1 MNHFLYIESREEENT
16 SLDSK
21 RVLLSEENYKHI
33 ISSLDHY
40 PPTADEVKKAIC
52 ILTGRLIYRSVWNM
66 ESDIDSLNMS
76 LSPPKEMTV
85 AEIEKELG
93 HKVKIVKE
101 KNESIFRWN
110 MLWLEVERPATEDV
124 GL

>member
-1 MNHFLYIESREEENT
+1 MNNFLYIESREEENT

-21 RVLLSEENYKHI
+21 RVLLNEENYKHI

-76 LSPPKEMTV
+76 LSPPTKWAAGWFPLTRNLV
-85 AEIEKELG
+85 IKL
-93 HKVKIVKE
+93 
-101 KNESIFRWN
+101 R
-110 MLWLEVERPATEDV
+110 L
-124 GL
+124 

>member
-1 MNHFLYIESREEENT
+1 
-16 SLDSK
+16 
-21 RVLLSEENYKHI
+21 
-33 ISSLDHY
+33 
-40 PPTADEVKKAIC
+40 
-52 ILTGRLIYRSVWNM
+52 M

-101 KNESIFRWN
+101 KK
-110 MLWLEVERPATEDV
+110 
-124 GL
+124 

>member
-1 MNHFLYIESREEENT
+1 MKHFLYIESREEKDS

-21 RVLLSEENYKHI
+21 RVLLNEEKYKHI

-52 ILTGRLIYRSVWNM
+52 ILTGRLIYRSIWNM

-76 LSPPKEMTV
+76 LSPPKEMTI

-93 HKVKIVKE
+93 YKVKIVKE
-101 KNESIFRWN
+101 K
-110 MLWLEVERPATEDV
+110 
-124 GL
+124 G

>member
-1 MNHFLYIESREEENT
+1 MNNFLYIESREEENT

-21 RVLLSEENYKHI
+21 RVLLNEENYKHI

-40 PPTADEVKKAIC
+40 PPTADEVKRAIC
-52 ILTGRLIYRSVWNM
+52 ILIGRLIYRSVWNM

-93 HKVKIVKE
+93 HKVKIVEEKE
-101 KNESIFRWN
+101 CQWQKRNKECR
-110 MLWLEVERPATEDV
+110 LK
-124 GL
+124 

>member
-1 MNHFLYIESREEENT
+1 MNNFLYIESREEDNT
-16 SLDSK
+16 ALDSK
-21 RVLLSEENYKHI
+21 RVLLNEENYKHI

-76 LSPPKEMTV
+76 LSPPKEMTIE
-85 AEIEKELG
+85 EIEKELG
-93 HKVKIVKE
+93 HKVKIVEEKE
-101 KNESIFRWN
+101 K
-110 MLWLEVERPATEDV
+110 
-124 GL
+124 

>member
-16 SLDSK
+16 PLDSK
-21 RVLLSEENYKHI
+21 RVLLNEENYKHI

-93 HKVKIVKE
+93 YKVKIVKE
-101 KNESIFRWN
+101 KE
-110 MLWLEVERPATEDV
+110 E
-124 GL
+124 

>member
-21 RVLLSEENYKHI
+21 RVLLNEENYKHI

-52 ILTGRLIYRSVWNM
+52 ILTG
-66 ESDIDSLNMS
+66 
-76 LSPPKEMTV
+76 
-85 AEIEKELG
+85 
-93 HKVKIVKE
+93 
-101 KNESIFRWN
+101 
-110 MLWLEVERPATEDV
+110 
-124 GL
+124 